1 MPDIFLSYM
10 FCLAK
15 SNRWH
20 DARESVRR
28 LRDTDPGMPSSGETC
43 PQSLQC
49 VERSRRRRIRRDC
62 ARDLERSFDRAQIRM
77 RPGSSSQTIRAP
89 APPDVRL
96 SLGIAGHREDNPAF
110 AANRDRIQAT
120 VDEIFDAIA
129 AALAFESARLA
140 PCAIAPVRLH
150 SMLAEGADQLAAE
163 RALARGWELVSPLP
177 FGRALNTAIN
187 AFRERTSGAC
197 AIGGR
202 NMHCEGE
209 VGTRAKAI
217 RALSEQARTFEL
229 ADADEMITELFSCC
243 VRIAWPRGGGSK
255 VPGAFFSARGACCTG
270 NDRAVRHPDRRLGRR
285 VASLHRWHRPHAL
298 RPPSRWELPVIWID
312 AKAPESW
319 RIVRAPESLALLAPP
334 PGEDGAALLAT
345 LVHDAR
351 CVQRR
356 AAMRRAPMPLPSSRC

>member
-202 NMHCEGE
+202 NMIAKGRWARSESHS
-209 VGTRAKAI
+209 RAQRTSAYI
-217 RALSEQARTFEL
+217 RAGRCGQDDHRTFFLPRSNRL
-229 ADADEMITELFSCC
+229 AT
-243 VRIAWPRGGGSK
+243 W
-255 VPGAFFSARGACCTG
+255 
-270 NDRAVRHPDRRLGRR
+270 RRLK
-285 VASLHRWHRPHAL
+285 
-298 RPPSRWELPVIWID
+298 D
-312 AKAPESW
+312 SW
-319 RIVRAPESLALLAPP
+319 RILLSAWRLQH
-334 PGEDGAALLAT
+334 G
-345 LVHDAR
+345 
-351 CVQRR
+351 
-356 AAMRRAPMPLPSSRC
+356 